1 MKIQLLRHATML
13 IEIAGKQVLVDPM
26 LSKPGKMAAIPG
38 VANSSDNPL
47 VALPVDPS
55 GLKNT
60 DAIIVTHTHTDH
72 FDEAAVQVLP
82 HNRLLFCQ
90 PTDTA
95 QIAAAGFTNA
105 IGIDAAYQWDE
116 ITITRTAGQH
126 GTGKIG
132 QKMGPVSG
140 FVLESSHE
148 PSLYI
153 AGDTIWCTEV
163 QEVLDKHQPQV
174 IICFAGGAQFASGDP
189 ITMTKEDILAVCRY
203 APAAQIIAVHLEAWN
218 HCSLTRQALKDYA
231 VENMIADQLYIP
243 DDGEWITII

>member
-1 MKIQLLRHATML
+1 MKIQLLRHATMI

-26 LSKPGKMAAIPG
+26 LSEPGQMPAIPG

-47 VALPVDPS
+47 VALPVNPS
-55 GLKNT
+55 GLTNA
-60 DAIIVTHTHTDH
+60 DAVIVTHTHSDH
-72 FDEAAVQVLP
+72 FDEAAIRVLP
-82 HNRLLFCQ
+82 HDRLLFCQ
-90 PTDTA
+90 PADTA
-95 QIAAAGFTNA
+95 KIIEAGFTNA
-105 IGIDAAYQWDE
+105 IDVDAAYQWE
-116 ITITRTAGQH
+116 GITITRTAGQH

-140 FVLESSHE
+140 FVLESSQE

-174 IICFAGGAQFASGDP
+174 IVCFAGGAQFASGDP
-189 ITMTKEDILAVCRY
+189 ITMTKEDILAVCRH
-203 APAAQIIAVHLEAWN
+203 APAAKVIAVHLEAWN

-231 VENMIADQLYIP
+231 AENMIADQLLIP
-243 DDGEWITII
+243 DDGEWIII

>member
-13 IEIAGKQVLVDPM
+13 VEIAGKQVLVDPM
-26 LSKPGKMAAIPG
+26 LSEPGKMPAIPG

-55 GLKNT
+55 GLMNA
-60 DAIIVTHTHTDH
+60 DAIIVTHTHADH
-72 FDEAAVQVLP
+72 FDEAAMQVLP
-82 HNRLLFCQ
+82 HDRLLFCQ
-90 PTDTA
+90 PADTA
-95 QIAAAGFTNA
+95 KIAAAGFTNA
-105 IGIDAAYQWDE
+105 LGIDATYQWEE

-163 QEVLDKHQPQV
+163 QEVLDKLQPQV
-174 IICFAGGAQFASGDP
+174 IICFAGGAQFANGDP
-189 ITMTKEDILAVCRY
+189 ITMTKDDILAVCRY

-231 VENMIADQLYIP
+231 VENMIADQLHIP